1 MRYAAATLAIDA
13 VIDTEGKDPDE
24 VPVPALI
31 GDDYAAL
38 IRLRNE
44 IEDAYAAGTPRYRCP
59 VCREPVFL
67 RCGFRHKTDPRL
79 SKDFHFWHGKKK
91 SNCPLSQKARL
102 TPEAIMAAKYHG
114 QREGAAHIRLKQ
126 LIHDSLCEDPRF
138 TDVAMERT
146 WRLEGDPRQWR
157 RPDVSA
163 CYLGQP
169 VVFEIQLSTTFVSVM
184 AERRHFYRER
194 GALLV
199 WIVADFN
206 SQWATLAHEDIFYP
220 NNRNM
225 FVANEGTLVASH
237 RAQAL
242 MLEAHWL
249 VPKAEAGE
257 IKFDDQDDL
266 VDFGDLT
273 QDVAR
278 QRIFHFDTDAAEA
291 RIKTVL
297 MDDPLRSAFDRF
309 WKRHLKGASS
319 EAEVHAQ
326 NREWQD
332 LRLRVQQRSGV
343 VLPEYPDDLEPI
355 LNAIYSVR
363 DGEPGQLVGWG
374 HADLVKLAHHLYVSH
389 KPVLWP
395 YRIALDVYN
404 RAATMRKHDTTG
416 KWRKEKVPTY
426 LAAILRGDPAYRMK
440 EGMRELLS
448 FLFPEMA
455 DLLDRPAHEVLE
467 EERERRYNSRLY
479 SLSKGTPHESTDR
492 A

>member
-1 MRYAAATLAIDA
+1 MGYAAATLTIDT
-13 VIDTEGKDPDE
+13 VIDTLGNDPDG
-24 VPVPALI
+24 VQVAALI
-31 GDDYAAL
+31 GEDYAAL

-44 IEDAYAAGTPRYRCP
+44 IEDAHAAGTPRYECP
-59 VCREPVFL
+59 VCLAPVFL
-67 RCGFRHKTDPRL
+67 RCGFRHKSDPRL
-79 SKDFHFWHGKKK
+79 SQDFHFWHGKKK
-91 SNCPLSQKARL
+91 TNCPLSQKARL

-114 QREGAAHIRLKQ
+114 QREGPAHIRLKQ

-138 TDVAMERT
+138 TEVAMERT

-163 CYLGQP
+163 YYLGQP
-169 VVFEIQLSTTFVSVM
+169 IVFEIQLSTTFVSVM

-206 SQWATLAHEDIFYP
+206 PQWATLAHEDIFYP

-225 FVANEGTLVASH
+225 FVANEDTLVASH

-249 VPKAEAGE
+249 VPKTEAGA
-257 IKFDDQDDL
+257 IKFDHRQDL
-266 VDFGDLT
+266 VDFGALV
-273 QDVAR
+273 QDNER
-278 QRIFHFDTDAAEA
+278 QRIFFFDTDAAETRLKA
-291 RIKTVL
+291 VL
-297 MDDPLRSAFDRF
+297 TDGPLRDAFDRF
-309 WKRHLKGASS
+309 WLRHLKGTRS
-319 EAEVHAQ
+319 EEEVRVQ
-326 NREWQD
+326 GREWQD
-332 LRLRVQQRSGV
+332 LRHRVQQRMGIS
-343 VLPEYPDDLEPI
+343 LPEFPDEMEPL

-363 DGEPGQLVGWG
+363 DGQPGQLVGWR

-395 YRIALDVYN
+395 YRIALSVFK
-404 RAATMRKHDTTG
+404 RAAMMRQYDTTG
-416 KWRKEKVPTY
+416 KWRKEKVPKY
-426 LAAILRGDPAYRMK
+426 LTAIRRDDPAYRMG
-440 EGMRELLS
+440 EGVVALLS

-455 DLLDRPAHEVLE
+455 DLLGRPARDVLDE
-467 EERERRYNSRLY
+467 EDKRRFRSRPPFLE
-479 SLSKGTPHESTDR
+479 GTLHESTDR